1 MSAFLRAMQQQGIHP
16 YPVTGNHV
24 AMYKEALLDQVQKSA
39 SVTCDLFVLLGTFG
53 QFGQNEP
60 VALGKSEGHTGCP
73 IAQSREEHHAKSD
86 RNGGLY
92 PPGLILWEEGITEV
106 DVVIEF
112 ENPATTIFIEMKYG
126 SPLSSTTSK
135 NAGDHGFPSDQLIR
149 NIRIGLRRCNW
160 FDENLLVSK
169 AKRDFLVIVLAPFSV
184 PKLVDSYQNPSSIR
198 DAIPNGAQLSQLPA
212 HRFVGGTTYSKL
224 MFELESN
231 VPFMA
236 TSEKRLVQQLREY
249 LDFKQSSIAKRLS
262 PTSREV
268 TGTFLPVVS
277 V

>member
-1 MSAFLRAMQQQGIHP
+1 MLAELNSKGGCLCKHATEGKIRCPLIVRP
-16 YPVTGNHV
+16 TSEDVVTGN
-24 AMYKEALLDQVQKSA
+24 
-39 SVTCDLFVLLGTFG
+39 LFGVLQAIDPRWWL
-53 QFGQNEP
+53 
-60 VALGKSEGHTGCP
+60 
-73 IAQSREEHHAKSD
+73 
-86 RNGGLY
+86 
-92 PPGLILWEEGITEV
+92 PGLLNCALQDPMLGRKRFRQQFYRQFTVSLWQKQAAYPACLIPWEEGITEV

-126 SPLSSTTSK
+126 SPLSSTTAK

-198 DAIPNGAQLSQLPA
+198 DAIPNGAQLSKLPD

-249 LDFKQSSIAKRLS
+249 LDFKQSSIAKRQSAL
-262 PTSREV
+262 SREV
-268 TGTFLPVVS
+268 TGTFLPVIS